1 MKPAPFEYCA
11 PDSLEEVLSLLTRH
25 GAGAKL
31 LAGGQ
36 SLIPTMNFRLAQP
49 AFLIDLN
56 RVSGLDVLEAS
67 GGGGVSMGAM
77 VRQRTVER
85 SALVAERAPLLSE
98 TMPWVAHPQI
108 RNRGTVGG
116 SLAHADPAA
125 EMPAV
130 MLARQARMRVVGPAG
145 ERWISAEEFFVGF
158 FETAVGEG
166 EVLVEV
172 EVPPMPPRSGHSFVE
187 IARRHGDF
195 ALVGVAAVVD
205 LDATG
210 AFAAPRVAL
219 LSVGDGPVLAENTT
233 DLLRGERP
241 TPELLRAAA
250 ETAAEQD
257 VDPPGDIH
265 ASAEYR
271 RHLVSVMVRRALE
284 TAVARAGSSA
294 RGTE

>member
-1 MKPAPFEYCA
+1 MKPAPFEYHA
-11 PDSLEEVLSLLTRH
+11 PDSLAEALSLLNQH
-25 GAGAKL
+25 GTSAKI

-49 AFLIDLN
+49 SVLIDLN
-56 RVSGLDVLEAS
+56 RVSGLDGLVEAD
-67 GGGGVSMGAM
+67 GGGVSIGAM
-77 VRQRTVER
+77 VRQRAVER

-130 MLARQARMRVVGPAG
+130 MVARKARMRIVGLAG
-145 ERWISAEEFFVGF
+145 ERWVPADQFFVGF
-158 FETAVGEG
+158 FETEVGEG
-166 EVLVEV
+166 ELLVEV
-172 EVPPMPPRSGHSFVE
+172 ELPPMPDRSGHCFAE

-195 ALVGVAAVVD
+195 ALVGVAAVVG

-210 AFAAPRVAL
+210 ALVDPRVAL
-219 LSVGDGPVLAENTT
+219 LSVGDGPVLADNAAAALE
-233 DLLRGERP
+233 GERP
-241 TPELLRAAA
+241 TPEALRAAA
-250 ETAAEQD
+250 ETAAERD

-284 TAVARAGSSA
+284 TAVARAGSSV
-294 RGTE
+294 RGEA